1 MYYFWA
7 LTTELYGGKKQS
19 TYMQQRK
26 YESAFGCREEE
37 NKNNL
42 RAAATENKTTFH
54 CGASNTFRIHAF
66 PVLHSKLDEK

>member
-1 MYYFWA
+1 
-7 LTTELYGGKKQS
+7 
-19 TYMQQRK
+19 MQQRK

-42 RAAATENKTTFH
+42 GAAATKNKTTFH
-54 CGASNTFRIHAF
+54 CGASNTLRIHAF